1 VAKDINILTIC
12 GSLRAGSLNRMLMNS
27 LPEMAPDGMTITEA
41 PSIGDIP
48 LFNGDVL
55 TADGVPAS
63 VTALADAVAAA
74 DGVIVVTPEYNFS
87 VPGGLKNALDWI
99 SRLPDQPFAG
109 KPIAIQTA
117 SPGPL
122 GGARVQYH
130 LRQVMV
136 FLDAMVMNKPEVF
149 VGLAG
154 QRIDADSGRL
164 SDEASRKFVTE
175 HLAAFAA
182 YVTCYGA

>member
-1 VAKDINILTIC
+1 MSTDINIITIC

-41 PSIGDIP
+41 PSIADIP

-55 TADGVPAS
+55 AADGVPAP
-63 VTALADAVAAA
+63 VTALAEAVAAA
-74 DGVIVVTPEYNFS
+74 DGVIIVTPEYNFS

-109 KPIAIQTA
+109 KPVAIQTA

-136 FLDAMVMNKPEVF
+136 FLDAMVMNKPEIF

-154 QRIDADSGRL
+154 QRIDSDAGRL
-164 SDEASRKFVTE
+164 TDEASRGFVTD
-175 HLAAFAA
+175 HLAAFAT
-182 YVTCYGA
+182 YVGRYGS

>member
-1 VAKDINILTIC
+1 MSKDLNILTIC

-41 PSIGDIP
+41 PGIGDIP
-48 LFNGDVL
+48 LFNG
-55 TADGVPAS
+55 VPLRMWGRNPAK
-63 VTALADAVAAA
+63 LADAVAAA
-74 DGVIVVTPEYNFS
+74 DGVIIVTPEYNFS
-87 VPGGLKNALDWI
+87 VPGGLKNALDWV

-109 KPIAIQTA
+109 KPVAIQTA

-136 FLDAMVMNKPEVF
+136 FLDAMVMNKPEIF

-154 QRIDADSGRL
+154 QRIDADTGRL
-164 SDEASRKFVTE
+164 TDEASRKFVTD
-175 HLAAFAA
+175 HLAAFAT
-182 YVTCYGA
+182 YVGRYGA

>member
-1 VAKDINILTIC
+1 MAKDINVVSIC

-27 LPEMAPDGMTITEA
+27 LQELAPAGMTITES
-41 PSIGDIP
+41 PSVGDMP

-55 TADGVPAS
+55 SADGVPAGAS
-63 VTALADAVAAA
+63 ALADAVAAA
-74 DGVIVVTPEYNFS
+74 DGVMFVTPEYNFS
-87 VPGGLKNALDWI
+87 VPGGLKNALDWV

-109 KPIAIQTA
+109 KPVAIQTA
-117 SPGPL
+117 SPGPV

-149 VGLAG
+149 VALAG
-154 QRIDADSGRL
+154 QRIDADAGRL
-164 SDEASRKFVTE
+164 VDEDSRKFVAA
-175 HLAAFAA
+175 HLEAFAA
-182 YVTCYGA
+182 YIARYGG